1 MPGTALLQSP
11 GIGKS
16 VRSQQLPLL
25 RTLLASLT
33 SRALPSALKIPLCDT
48 SEANGSIEV
57 LPCTQFLADP
67 GLADSCKIVL
77 LSRFAVRLANPKGTT
92 ISDDDLLRR
101 GDFRSRRLNMRRG
114 DCWLQDLRTLHRG
127 TSSTSEEPRPE
138 LCLNYTRDFWAIPAN
153 EIAGVGV
160 PGDANYRP
168 GTISRADFDA
178 LQLTP
183 RGWALLGHAAPAGPR
198 L

>member
-1 MPGTALLQSP
+1 MILSHKKRPHVNSERHLEVPGSDTSHQGYIDFTPCHGVLAALL
-11 GIGKS
+11 
-16 VRSQQLPLL
+16 
-25 RTLLASLT
+25 TH
-33 SRALPSALKIPLCDT
+33 
-48 SEANGSIEV
+48 
-57 LPCTQFLADP
+57 LADP
-67 GLADSCKIVL
+67 ELADSYD
-77 LSRFAVRLANPKGTT
+77 N
-92 ISDDDLLRR
+92 LLRR

-114 DCWLQDLRTLHRG
+114 DCWLQDLRPLHRG

-183 RGWALLGHAAPAGPR
+183 RGWALLGHAAPEVPQFLTGPR
-198 L
+198 IRKTGSLFKDYR

>member
-16 VRSQQLPLL
+16 VRCCLSC
-25 RTLLASLT
+25 ASLT
-33 SRALPSALKIPLCDT
+33 SRALPPALKIPLCDT

-67 GLADSCKIVL
+67 ELADSYD
-77 LSRFAVRLANPKGTT
+77 A
-92 ISDDDLLRR
+92 LLRR

-183 RGWALLGHAAPAGPR
+183 RGWALLGHAAPSSPR